1 MGSRSLSGGLF
12 LIGLPPGDA
21 LVFPSFDD
29 Y

>member
-1 MGSRSLSGGLF
+1 MGSPPLSGGLF

-29 Y
+29 F